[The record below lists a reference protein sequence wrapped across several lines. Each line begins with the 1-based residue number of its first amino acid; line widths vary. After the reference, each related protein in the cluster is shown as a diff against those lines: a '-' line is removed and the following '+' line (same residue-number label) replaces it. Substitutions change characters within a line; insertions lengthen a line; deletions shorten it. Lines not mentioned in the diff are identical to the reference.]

1 MRKVLE
7 VNNLRKSFGTF
18 CAVDGISFSVNEGDI
33 YGFLGPNG
41 SGKSTSIRIVLGL
54 MKADAGEVRLFGE
67 QLTNNR
73 ARLLGRIG
81 ALIERPDFYNY
92 LSAFENLR
100 LLQSY
105 VGLSYDA
112 NAIMNSLEMVG
123 LAERAQSKV
132 RTFSQGMKQ
141 RLGIAQALIHNPELV
156 ILDEPVNGLDPQ
168 GIKDMRNLLLKL
180 NADQGITFI
189 VSSHILRE
197 MELIANRM
205 VVISKGKVLVEG
217 NVKELISA
225 GKQHV
230 TIIAEPAGIAF
241 ELLQASYPGSS
252 FTMNK
257 LLEIESHLLPSE
269 TAVVNRLL
277 VDAGIAVQQLNVRN
291 SLEDYFLQ
299 LT

>member
-105 VGLSYDA
+105 VGFSYDA

-132 RTFSQGMKQ
+132 RAFSQGMKQ

-269 TAVVNRLL
+269 TAAVNRLL

>member
-132 RTFSQGMKQ
+132 RAFSQGMKQ